1 MARTQQTVLIE
12 FVDELAATG
21 IGVRA
26 ACGLVGLPRSTYY
39 RLTRNY
45 RHYRPVTD
53 PIPQKKRRQP
63 AALTADERTAIIAVL
78 ESDEYAEL
86 SVVQTYWRAF
96 DAGRVGCSERT
107 FYRVATEQ
115 NMVGDRRR
123 RKYGG
128 GSTPRHKPI
137 VHCGRVGD
145 LWSWDVTELRGPRT
159 QDRYKLYLVIDVFS
173 RYPVA
178 WRIEY
183 TENTDLAVQMFA
195 TAIAEHGAPGVVHA
209 DNGSIMRAH
218 TLVDALAGNGVLA
231 SYARPRVSDDNPFS
245 ESLFKTIKYDLS
257 CPLVFD
263 SIDHARHWTAEFLHR
278 YATEH
283 RHSGL
288 GRHTPAAIHAG
299 TAALDRQRRQQALD
313 RYWSQHPER
322 FRARPV
328 APALPGPTGINTN
341 VSQTG

>member
-1 MARTQQTVLIE
+1 MIG
-12 FVDELAATG
+12 FVDELTATG

-39 RLTRNY
+39 RLTHHY

-53 PIPQKKRRQP
+53 PIPQKNRQQP
-63 AALTADERTAIIAVL
+63 ATLTAAERAAGVSAL
-78 ESDEYAEL
+78 ESAEYAEL

-96 DAGRVGCSERT
+96 DAGLVCCSERT
-107 FYRVATEQ
+107 FYRVAAEQ

-123 RKYGG
+123 RKHGG
-128 GSTPRHKPI
+128 GSASRHKPI
-137 VHCGRVGD
+137 VHCGRVGE

-183 TENTDLAVQMFA
+183 TENTQRAVDMFA
-195 TAIAEHGAPGVVHA
+195 AAIAEHGAPGVVHA
-209 DNGSIMRAH
+209 DNGAIMRAH
-218 TLVDALAGNGVLA
+218 TLVEALADNGVLA
-231 SYARPRVSDDNPFS
+231 SYTRPRVSDDNPFS

-257 CPLVFD
+257 CPTLFE
-263 SIDHARHWTAEFLHR
+263 SIDHARDWTAQFLHR

-299 TAALDRQRRQQALD
+299 TATLVRQRRQQALD
-313 RYWSQHPER
+313 RYWSKHPER
-322 FRARPV
+322 FRSKPT

>member
-1 MARTQQTVLIE
+1 MARTQQIALIG
-12 FVDELAATG
+12 FVVELTATG

-39 RLTRNY
+39 RLTHHY
-45 RHYRPVTD
+45 RHYRPVAD
-53 PIPQKKRRQP
+53 PIPQKNRQQP
-63 AALTADERTAIIAVL
+63 ATLTAAERAAGVSAL
-78 ESDEYAEL
+78 ESAEYAEL

-96 DAGRVGCSERT
+96 DAGLVCCSERT
-107 FYRVATEQ
+107 FYRVAAEQ

-123 RKYGG
+123 RKHGG
-128 GSTPRHKPI
+128 GSASRHKPI
-137 VHCGRVGD
+137 VHCGRVGE

-183 TENTDLAVQMFA
+183 TENTQRAVDMFA
-195 TAIAEHGAPGVVHA
+195 LAIDEHGAPGVVHA
-209 DNGSIMRAH
+209 DNGAIMRAH
-218 TLVDALAGNGVLA
+218 TLVEALADNGVLA
-231 SYARPRVSDDNPFS
+231 SYTRPRVSDDNPFS

-257 CPLVFD
+257 CPTLFEN
-263 SIDHARHWTAEFLHR
+263 IDHARDWTAQFLHR

-299 TAALDRQRRQQALD
+299 TATLVRQRRQQALD
-313 RYWSQHPER
+313 RYWSKHPER
-322 FRARPV
+322 FRSKPT

>member
-1 MARTQQTVLIE
+1 M
-12 FVDELAATG
+12 
-21 IGVRA
+21 
-26 ACGLVGLPRSTYY
+26 
-39 RLTRNY
+39 
-45 RHYRPVTD
+45 TD
-53 PIPQKKRRQP
+53 PIPQKERPQP
-63 AALTADERTAIIAVL
+63 TALTAAERTAIVTAL

-96 DAGRVGCSERT
+96 DAEKVCCSERT
-107 FYRVATEQ
+107 FYRVAAEQ

-123 RKYGG
+123 RKYGA
-128 GSTPRHKPI
+128 GSPPRTKPI
-137 VHCGRVGD
+137 VACGGVGQ
-145 LWSWDVTELRGPRT
+145 LWSWDVTELRGPRK

-183 TENTDLAVQMFA
+183 TEDTALAVEMFA
-195 TAIAEHGAPGVVHA
+195 AAIDEHGAPGTVHA

-218 TLVDALAGNGVLA
+218 TLVDALADNGVLA

-257 CPLVFD
+257 CPPLFD
-263 SIDHARHWTAEFLHR
+263 SIDHARDWTAQFLHR

-288 GRHTPAAIHAG
+288 GRHTPAEIHAG
-299 TAALDRQRRQQALD
+299 TAAEVRQRRQHALD
-313 RYWSQHPER
+313 RYWSKHPER
-322 FRARPV
+322 FRSKPT
-328 APALPGPTGINTN
+328 APALPEPTGINTN

>member
-1 MARTQQTVLIE
+1 MA
-12 FVDELAATG
+12 G

-26 ACGLVGLPRSTYY
+26 ACALVGVPRSTYY
-39 RLTRNY
+39 RLTRHY

-53 PIPQKKRRQP
+53 PIPQKDRRQP
-63 AALTADERTAIIAVL
+63 AALTCAERAVIVTVL

-96 DAGRVGCSERT
+96 DAGEVGCSERT

-123 RKYGG
+123 RKHGG
-128 GSTPRHKPI
+128 GSIPRRTPI
-137 VHCGRVGD
+137 VPCERVGQ
-145 LWSWDVTELRGPRT
+145 LWSWDVTELRGPRL

-183 TENTDLAVQMFA
+183 TENTDLAVDMFA
-195 TAIAEHGAPGVVHA
+195 GAIAEHGTPAVVHA
-209 DNGSIMRAH
+209 DNGAIMRAH
-218 TLVDALAGNGVLA
+218 TLVDTLEGNGVLT

-245 ESLFKTIKYDLS
+245 ESLFKTLKYDLT
-257 CPLVFD
+257 CPALFE
-263 SIDHARHWTAEFLHR
+263 SIDHARDWTTQFLHR

-288 GRHTPAAIHAG
+288 GRHTPAAIHTG
-299 TAALDRQRRQQALD
+299 TATLVQQRRQQALD
-313 RYWSQHPER
+313 HYWSTHPQR
-322 FRARPV
+322 FRNKPT

-341 VSQTG
+341 LSQTG